1 MSQKIIPPKSGFTDT
16 FINKL
21 KHQDKVYEVSDYGA
35 KGLRL
40 RVTTTGNK
48 IFLTSIRIKGKLC
61 QMTLGHYPVMTL
73 SEARSELLNRKQKNR
88 KGELLTDREK
98 QAKAVQHKQEKEA
111 HNVSTGVVMQEFVDR
126 VIPVIIFFRRVI

>member
-48 IFLTSIRIKGKLC
+48 IFLTSIRI
-61 QMTLGHYPVMTL
+61 
-73 SEARSELLNRKQKNR
+73 
-88 KGELLTDREK
+88 
-98 QAKAVQHKQEKEA
+98 
-111 HNVSTGVVMQEFVDR
+111 
-126 VIPVIIFFRRVI
+126 

>member
-1 MSQKIIPPKSGFTDT
+1 
-16 FINKL
+16 
-21 KHQDKVYEVSDYGA
+21 
-35 KGLRL
+35 
-40 RVTTTGNK
+40 
-48 IFLTSIRIKGKLC
+48 
-61 QMTLGHYPVMTL
+61 MTL